1 MDLQALRALRR
12 RWTTSSSR
20 TVRILRALFHEWHA
34 DRVAGL
40 AAEVAFWGVLSV
52 FPALLATA
60 ATLGILENFVGRDL
74 ADRAEERVVEY
85 LRDIL
90 TQEASDTISAV
101 ENLFTSA
108 NPGLLTFSV
117 LTAIWAV
124 SRGFAAIIRALDV
137 AYDLEEGRSF
147 ATTRLLAMGLALG
160 SVLVGAAILGMVV
173 VGPLFGTGH
182 EVADAIGLGDVFATF
197 WTWARWPVVLL
208 VMVAWAT
215 TILHTA
221 PNHRTPWRWDL
232 PGAVLAT
239 VGWTLVSFG
248 LRYYLAFSGDTNQVF
263 GILGGSLI
271 VLIWLYLLAVGLILG
286 GELNA
291 VLVQLGIAP
300 PQQTE
305 QVDPLAT
312 PTT

>member
-12 RWTTSSSR
+12 RWNTSGSK
-20 TVRILRALFHEWHA
+20 TVQVLRALFHEWHD

-52 FPALLATA
+52 FPTLLATA
-60 ATLGILENFVGRDL
+60 AALGVLENFVGRDL
-74 ADRAEERVVEY
+74 ADRAEEQVVEY

-90 TQEASDTISAV
+90 TQEASETITAV
-101 ENLFTSA
+101 EDLFTSA
-108 NPGLLTFSV
+108 NPGLLTLSIV
-117 LTAIWAV
+117 AAIWAA

-147 ATTRLLAMGLALG
+147 ATTRLLAIGLALG
-160 SVLVGAAILGMVV
+160 SVVVGAVILGMVV

-182 EVADAIGLGDVFATF
+182 EVADAIGLGDAFATF
-197 WTWARWPVVLL
+197 WTWARWPVLL
-208 VMVAWAT
+208 VVMVAWAT
-215 TILHTA
+215 TILHAA

-239 VGWTLVSFG
+239 LSWTLISFG
-248 LRYYLAFSGDTNQVF
+248 LRYYLGFSGDTNQVF

-291 VLVQLGIAP
+291 VLVHLGIAP
-300 PQQTE
+300 PQDTE
-305 QVDPLAT
+305 QVDPLASAT
-312 PTT
+312 R